1 MSDEQYE
8 AQGGKARNAQERN
21 TSAKPRRTLLPY
33 LMVSATQTLVEFGS
47 FTILHLLAVPST
59 VANAVAIVLSASY
72 NFLMNRNVTFK
83 SSSNFTRSV
92 ALFIL
97 LWIWNYLFGSTM
109 LTWLP
114 ATLGW
119 NAIVVK
125 FLTMGCQFAWGYPLC
140 KHVIFR

>member
-1 MSDEQYE
+1 MNNTHD
-8 AQGGKARNAQERN
+8 KANGRQEHADDGITQNPR
-21 TSAKPRRTLLPY
+21 RRTLLPY
-33 LMVSATQTLVEFGS
+33 LLT
-47 FTILHLLAVPST
+47 VPST
-59 VANAVAIVLSASY
+59 IANAVAIVLSASY

-92 ALFIL
+92 ILFIT
-97 LWIWNYLFGSTM
+97 LWAWNYLFGSTM

-114 ATLGW
+114 QNLGW
-119 NAIVVK
+119 NAILVK

>member
-1 MSDEQYE
+1 MNNTHD
-8 AQGGKARNAQERN
+8 KANRRQEHADDGITQNPR
-21 TSAKPRRTLLPY
+21 RRTLLPY

-47 FTILHLLAVPST
+47 FTLLHLLTVPST
-59 VANAVAIVLSASY
+59 IANAVAIVLSASY

-92 ALFIL
+92 ILFIT
-97 LWIWNYLFGSTM
+97 LWSWNYLFGSTM

-114 ATLGW
+114 LNLGW
-119 NAIVVK
+119 NAILVK

>member
-1 MSDEQYE
+1 MNNTHD
-8 AQGGKARNAQERN
+8 KANRRQEHADDGITQNPR
-21 TSAKPRRTLLPY
+21 RRTLLPY

-47 FTILHLLAVPST
+47 FTLLHLLTVLST
-59 VANAVAIVLSASY
+59 IANAVAIVLSASY

-92 ALFIL
+92 ILFIT
-97 LWIWNYLFGSTM
+97 LWAWNYLFGSTM

-114 ATLGW
+114 QNLGW
-119 NAIVVK
+119 NAILVK

>member
-1 MSDEQYE
+1 MNNTHD
-8 AQGGKARNAQERN
+8 KANRRQEHADDGITQN
-21 TSAKPRRTLLPY
+21 PRRRTPLPY

-47 FTILHLLAVPST
+47 FTLLHLLTVPST
-59 VANAVAIVLSASY
+59 IANAVAIVLSASY

-92 ALFIL
+92 IL
-97 LWIWNYLFGSTM
+97 LITLWAWNYLFGSTM

-114 ATLGW
+114 RNLGW
-119 NAIVVK
+119 NAILVK

>member
-1 MSDEQYE
+1 MNDNGHEQH
-8 AQGGKARNAQERN
+8 ADG
-21 TSAKPRRTLLPY
+21 SAEHDRKPKRRTLLPY

-47 FTILHLLAVPST
+47 FTILHLISVPSAA
-59 VANAVAIVLSASY
+59 ANAVAIVLSASY
-72 NFLMNRNVTFK
+72 NFLMNRNVTFR

-92 ALFIL
+92 ALFIA
-97 LWIWNYLFGSTM
+97 LWLWNYLFGSTM

-114 ATLGW
+114 KTLEW
-119 NAIVVK
+119 NPILVK

>member
-1 MSDEQYE
+1 MSGNEHEQHTDDNGHE
-8 AQGGKARNAQERN
+8 QRQ
-21 TSAKPRRTLLPY
+21 KPQRRTLLPY

-47 FTILHLLAVPST
+47 FTILHLISVPSAA
-59 VANAVAIVLSASY
+59 ANAVAIVLSASY

-92 ALFIL
+92 ALFIA
-97 LWIWNYLFGSTM
+97 LWLWNYLFGSTM

-114 ATLGW
+114 KTLEW
-119 NAIVVK
+119 NPILVK

>member
-8 AQGGKARNAQERN
+8 AQGGKARKTQKS
-21 TSAKPRRTLLPY
+21 TDAKPRRTLLPY

-92 ALFIL
+92 ILFIT
-97 LWIWNYLFGSTM
+97 LWAWNYLFGSTM

-125 FLTMGCQFAWGYPLC
+125 LLTMGCQFAWGYPLC

>member
-1 MSDEQYE
+1 
-8 AQGGKARNAQERN
+8 
-21 TSAKPRRTLLPY
+21 
-33 LMVSATQTLVEFGS
+33 MVSATQTLVEFGS
-47 FTILHLLAVPST
+47 FTLLHLLTVPST
-59 VANAVAIVLSASY
+59 IANAVAIVLSASY

-92 ALFIL
+92 ILFIT
-97 LWIWNYLFGSTM
+97 LWAWNYLFGSTM

-114 ATLGW
+114 QNLGW
-119 NAIVVK
+119 DAIPVK

>member
-1 MSDEQYE
+1 MNNTHD
-8 AQGGKARNAQERN
+8 KANRRQEHADDGITQTPR
-21 TSAKPRRTLLPY
+21 RRTLLPY

-47 FTILHLLAVPST
+47 FTLLHLLTVPST
-59 VANAVAIVLSASY
+59 IANAVAIVLSASY

-92 ALFIL
+92 ILFIT
-97 LWIWNYLFGSTM
+97 LWVWNYLFGSTM

-114 ATLGW
+114 QNLGW
-119 NAIVVK
+119 NAIFVK